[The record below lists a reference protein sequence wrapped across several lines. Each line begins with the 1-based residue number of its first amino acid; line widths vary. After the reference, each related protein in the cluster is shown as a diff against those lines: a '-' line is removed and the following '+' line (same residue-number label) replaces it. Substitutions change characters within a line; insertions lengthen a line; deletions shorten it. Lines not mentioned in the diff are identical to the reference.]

1 MYVREIVRLHGVSV
15 SIVSDRDLRF
25 TLKFWGRLQ
34 DAMGTKLNFNTAYQ
48 PQIDGQSERTIQT
61 LEDTLRLCALDF
73 KGSWIRYLPL
83 VEFAYNNSFQETIGM
98 TPSV

>member
-48 PQIDGQSERTIQT
+48 PHIDGQSERTIQT

>member
-1 MYVREIVRLHGVSV
+1 VREIVRLHGVSV

>member
-1 MYVREIVRLHGVSV
+1 VREIVRLQGVSV

>member
-1 MYVREIVRLHGVSV
+1 
-15 SIVSDRDLRF
+15 
-25 TLKFWGRLQ
+25 LQ

>member
-1 MYVREIVRLHGVSV
+1 
-15 SIVSDRDLRF
+15 
-25 TLKFWGRLQ
+25 
-34 DAMGTKLNFNTAYQ
+34 
-48 PQIDGQSERTIQT
+48 
-61 LEDTLRLCALDF
+61 LCALDF